1 MCRDSRPG
9 CRAVFLQVLIGFVS
23 GGRLHGFF
31 FFVLVRFGFPSESFP
46 TAGFETF
53 ALFPFLVCVE
63 DFFVVDEVLGG
74 LDVVESGFSEELV
87 AFLIVPSE
95 SSFGQHF
102 LLVVSWPFSFLGMSF
117 ELVDTTNDG
126 EHGQPVPTGVEFEE
140 NLVVFD
146 ERYLS
151 VVLDFT
157 SQVYGCFESC
167 IYHRSFDFF
176 CEGRIGG

>member
-1 MCRDSRPG
+1 
-9 CRAVFLQVLIGFVS
+9 LQVLIGFVS

-31 FFVLVRFGFPSESFP
+31 FFGLVYFGLPSEGFP
-46 TAGFETF
+46 TAGFESF
-53 ALFPFLVCVE
+53 SLFPFLVCIE
-63 DFFVVDEVLGG
+63 DFFVVDEELGG
-74 LDVVESGFSEELV
+74 LDVVYSGFSKELV

-102 LLVVSWPFSFLGMSF
+102 LLVVSWPFSLLGMSF

-126 EHGQPVPTGVEFEE
+126 EHGQPVPAGIEFEE
-140 NLVVFD
+140 DLVVFD

-157 SQVYGCFESC
+157 SQVYGRFESC

-176 CEGRIGG
+176 CEGRIVG